1 MVAPLIISALLRGS
15 VNYLLKVEPQTA
27 HAAVTAK
34 DNGSKHVL
42 QVRGGEI
49 QVSIHPKDPG
59 LQTEDVLEWVRRA
72 ADAVT
77 VYYGA
82 FPVKHARVDVVQSP
96 GDGQD
101 IHGTTWGDVDGV
113 QGLSKMRLGGALTR
127 ADLDADWTM
136 THEFIH
142 MALSSLPDESHWL
155 EEGLATYVEPIARA
169 QAGQLTAEKVW
180 EGMVQGMPHGEPQ
193 RGDRGLDQTHTW
205 GRTYWGGAM
214 FYLVAD
220 VKIRQAT
227 QNRKG
232 LQDAL
237 RAIRG
242 AGATIDTEWP
252 LKRVL
257 GVGDEATGTK
267 VLSDLYNTWKDSPV
281 SVDLNQLWL
290 ELGVRIGPRGV
301 AFDSD
306 APLAS
311 IRRAITARSLR

>member
-1 MVAPLIISALLRGS
+1 
-15 VNYLLKVEPQTA
+15 
-27 HAAVTAK
+27 
-34 DNGSKHVL
+34 
-42 QVRGGEI
+42 
-49 QVSIHPKDPG
+49 
-59 LQTEDVLEWVRRA
+59 
-72 ADAVT
+72 
-77 VYYGA
+77 
-82 FPVKHARVDVVQSP
+82 
-96 GDGQD
+96 
-101 IHGTTWGDVDGV
+101 
-113 QGLSKMRLGGALTR
+113 
-127 ADLDADWTM
+127 
-136 THEFIH
+136 
-142 MALSSLPDESHWL
+142 
-155 EEGLATYVEPIARA
+155 
-169 QAGQLTAEKVW
+169 
-180 EGMVQGMPHGEPQ
+180 
-193 RGDRGLDQTHTW
+193 
-205 GRTYWGGAM
+205 M